1 MEVPKKM
8 TEKQS
13 IINENTEEKELPI
26 GISSFP
32 KIVEKNLIYV
42 DKTEYVYRLLK
53 RGGIYFLSR
62 PRRFGKSL
70 LISILKEIFN
80 GKKELFKGY
89 WIYDRIQW
97 QKYPVIHLDFLDI
110 DYRTLGLE
118 KALSNQ
124 LDRIA
129 KQYGL
134 KSEGDSCKEKF
145 GNLIRRLSTEKRVAV
160 LIDEYDKPII
170 DYLEKHKLEI
180 AAENRDS
187 LRNFYSVLKSQ
198 DNNIEFLFITGIS
211 RFSKVSVFS
220 ELNHLNDITFHPDY
234 MKMLGFSREE
244 IEAHFSS
251 YIDRWI
257 KKTGGTADGLLK
269 RLQDEYNGYSWDGS
283 NFVYNPHSIHK
294 FFDELNF
301 GNYWF
306 ETGTPG
312 FLVKVAMEKDLNIE
326 DWDNLQVRRS
336 FFSQFDIENMNPGL
350 LLFQSGYLTIKK
362 FDGERYTLS
371 YPNREVQSSFFHF
384 LLEKYSDKSHGDV
397 EKILPG
403 IKKALKDKDID
414 SFVEAIRVLFSGI
427 PYNISL
433 SRYEAY
439 YHSLIYIVLKMSG
452 IDILP
457 EKETNIGRIDAA
469 VETEKY
475 IYIMEFKMGSADE
488 AIKQVF
494 EKKYYEPF
502 RLKKKEIILLG
513 IGFSREERNIFGF
526 KHLAFAAGEKISAA
540 GGGDRIRTDE

>member
-1 MEVPKKM
+1 MEVSKKM
-8 TEKQS
+8 TVKQS
-13 IINENTEEKELPI
+13 IKNENTAGKELPI

-53 RGGIYFLSR
+53 KSGIYFLSR

-80 GKKELFKGY
+80 GEKELFKGY
-89 WIYDRIQW
+89 WIYDRIAW
-97 QKYPVIHLDFLDI
+97 DKYPVIHLDFLDI

-118 KALSNQ
+118 KALFNQ
-124 LDRIA
+124 LDEIA
-129 KQYGL
+129 EQHGIKIKG
-134 KSEGDSCKEKF
+134 ESCKEKF
-145 GNLIRRLSTEKRVAV
+145 GNLIKRLSTKKRVAV

-170 DYLEKHKLEI
+170 DFLEKHKLEI

-198 DNNIEFLFITGIS
+198 DNNIEFLFITGIT

-220 ELNHLNDITFHPDY
+220 DLNQLNDITFHPDY
-234 MKMLGFSREE
+234 VQMLGFIREE
-244 IEAHFSS
+244 IETHFSS
-251 YIDRWI
+251 YIAQWI
-257 KKTGGTADGLLK
+257 EKTGGTKDQLLE
-269 RLQDEYNGYSWDGS
+269 RLRDEYNGYSWDGS

-294 FFDELNF
+294 FFDEMTF
-301 GNYWF
+301 GNYWV

-326 DWDNLQVRRS
+326 EWDNLQVRRT
-336 FFSQFDIENMNPGL
+336 FFSQFDIENINPGL

-371 YPNREVQSSFFHF
+371 YPNKEVQSSFFHF

-397 EKILPG
+397 EIILPG
-403 IKKALKDKDID
+403 IKKALEEKDID
-414 SFVEAIRVLFSGI
+414 SFVEIIRVLFSGI

-452 IDILP
+452 MDILP

-488 AIKQVF
+488 AINQVF
-494 EKKYYEPF
+494 EKKCYESF

-513 IGFSREERNIFGF
+513 IGFSQEERNISGF
-526 KHLAFAAGEKISAA
+526 KHLAFAAEEKISPVK
-540 GGGDRIRTDE
+540 

>member
-1 MEVPKKM
+1 M
-8 TEKQS
+8 TVKQS
-13 IINENTEEKELPI
+13 IQNENTGEKELPI

-32 KIVEKNLIYV
+32 KIVEKDLIYI

-53 RGGIYFLSR
+53 KSGIYFLSR

-70 LISILKEIFN
+70 LISILKEIFK

-97 QKYPVIHLDFLDI
+97 EKYPVIHLDFLEI
-110 DYRTLGLE
+110 DYRSMGLE

-124 LDRIA
+124 LDEIA
-129 KQYGL
+129 EQHGI
-134 KSEGDSCKEKF
+134 KSKGESCKEKF
-145 GNLIRRLSTEKRVAV
+145 GNLIRRLSTEKRVTV

-187 LRNFYSVLKSQ
+187 LRNFFSVLKSQ

-220 ELNHLNDITFHPDY
+220 DLNHLNDITFHPDY
-234 MKMLGFSREE
+234 MKMLGFIREE

-257 KKTGGTADGLLK
+257 EKTGETADKLLK

-294 FFDELNF
+294 FFDELTF

-326 DWDNLQVRRS
+326 DWENLQVGRT
-336 FFSQFDIENMNPGL
+336 FFSQFDIENINPGL
-350 LLFQSGYLTIKK
+350 LLFQSGYLSIKK

-371 YPNREVQSSFFHF
+371 YPNKEVQASFFHF

-403 IKKALKDKDID
+403 IKKALSEKNID
-414 SFVEAIRVLFSGI
+414 SFVETIRVLFSGI

-488 AIKQVF
+488 AINQIF

-513 IGFSREERNIFGF
+513 IGFSREERNISGF
-526 KHLAFAAGEKISAA
+526 KHMAFAAGENISPVKLK
-540 GGGDRIRTDE
+540 